1 MSTSKVIYLKDY
13 TIPSFLVESVFLD
26 FTLFET
32 ETIVKSRVEYYRN
45 SKSQVPNIL
54 ELSAESLELLSIVM
68 DGRLLSETEYIRTS
82 EGLTLENPPEK
93 FTLEIQT
100 LIHPETNTSLEG
112 LYVSGGK
119 YATQCEAQGF
129 RRMTYYL
136 DRPDVMAKFTTRIT
150 ADREKYPVL
159 LSNGNLIDSWAVGD
173 SRHFVVWEDPFRKP
187 AYLFALVAGNL
198 EYIEDHF
205 TTMSGREVTLRI
217 FTEHHHIPKCGFAME
232 SLKRAMKWDE
242 ERYGLEYDLDI
253 FMIVAVDDFNS
264 GAMENKGLNIFNA
277 ALVFATPESATDRD
291 YIYIE
296 RVIAHEYFHNWTG
309 DRVTCRDWFQL
320 SLKEGLTVYR
330 DSEFT
335 ADMHS
340 RSVKRIEDV
349 RYLRDS
355 QFREDAS
362 PMAHPIRPAFFEE
375 IRNFYT
381 VTVYEKGSEVVRMYE
396 TILGRDGFRKGM
408 DLYFQ
413 RHDGQAVTTEDFLA
427 AMADANDTNLSQF
440 ETWYNQAGTPVV
452 DVTSSYDPES
462 QTYTLHL
469 VQSCPPTAECQEK
482 KPFIIPIKMGLI
494 SRMNGK
500 DITIDSNT
508 IQITNWNSSAWK
520 NFLHGDTIVLTEKE
534 QSFTFHGI
542 KEGVLPSLLREFSAP
557 VRLNYT
563 YSHDEYAFLM
573 AHDSDDFNRYEA
585 SQKFAS
591 EILLLA
597 LRKHILEI
605 PESFFEAFGS
615 ILSSTS
621 LDPSLKAEALALPGE
636 GYLFWLLGDHIDPV
650 EIHTLRESFLIALS
664 ERFYK
669 QFQTLY
675 TNLNVSRPY
684 QVLARDIGERK
695 LKNLCLHYL
704 SYGNVDIVYDQ
715 FVSSNN
721 MTDTFAALS
730 LLSNLDIPQRQQAL
744 DAFLE
749 TWKDDANV
757 MNKWFSVQATSS
769 LPSTLEALK
778 ELKNH
783 PCFDMKNPNKV
794 RALYYGFA
802 MSNPVCFH
810 AVDGSGYRLVAD
822 GVLEMD
828 TFNSQVAGRLAKALV
843 NWKLLEPTRWALL
856 RSELERILA
865 TEWLSPDTSEV
876 VRKALE
882 L

>member
-1 MSTSKVIYLKDY
+1 MNNSKVIYLKDY
-13 TIPSFLVESVFLD
+13 TVPAFLVDTIFLD
-26 FTLFET
+26 FDLYDT
-32 ETIVKSRVEYYRN
+32 ETIVKSRVVYYRN
-45 SKSQVPNIL
+45 PQSQGPNIL
-54 ELSAESLELLSIVM
+54 ELNAESLELLNIAL
-68 DGRLLSETEYIRTS
+68 DGKILTENEYTLTPERLTI
-82 EGLTLENPPEK
+82 ENPPER
-93 FTLEIQT
+93 FTLEIET
-100 LIHPETNTSLEG
+100 RIHPETNTSLEG

-129 RRMTYYL
+129 RRMTYYP
-136 DRPDVMAKFTTRIT
+136 DRPDVMAKFMTRIT
-150 ADREKYPVL
+150 ADTSKYPVL
-159 LSNGNLIDSWAVGD
+159 LSNGNLIDSWVFED
-173 SRHFVVWEDPFRKP
+173 NRHFVVWEDPFRKP

-427 AMADANDTNLSQF
+427 AMADANERDLSQF
-440 ETWYNQAGTPVV
+440 STWYNQAGTPIV
-452 DVTSSYDPES
+452 DVSSSYDAEAK
-462 QTYTLHL
+462 TYTLHF
-469 VQSCPPTAECQEK
+469 VQSCPPTSECQEK

-494 SRMNGK
+494 SRSTGK
-500 DITIDSNT
+500 DISPHNEKVEHT
-508 IQITNWNSSAWK
+508 
-520 NFLHGDTIVLTEKE
+520 DTIILTERE
-534 QSFTFHGI
+534 ETFI
-542 KEGVLPSLLREFSAP
+542 FSSVSEEVIPSLLRDFSAP
-557 VRLNYT
+557 VRLNYI

-585 SQKFAS
+585 SQKFAT
-591 EILLLA
+591 EILLSA
-597 LRKHILEI
+597 LRKHSLEI
-605 PESFFEAFGS
+605 PESFFQAFS
-615 ILSSTS
+615 AILSNAT
-621 LDPSLKAEALALPGE
+621 LDPSLKAETLMLPSE
-636 GYLFWLLGDHIDPV
+636 GYLFGLLGDHIDPV
-650 EIHTLRESFLIALS
+650 EIHMLRESFLLTLS
-664 ERFYK
+664 ERFRD
-669 QFQTLY
+669 QFQSVY
-675 TNLNVSRPY
+675 TSLNVRRPY

-704 SYGNVDIVYDQ
+704 SYADENIVYEQ
-715 FVSSNN
+715 FVTSNN
-721 MTDTFAALS
+721 MTDTFSALA
-730 LLSNLDIPQRQQAL
+730 LLSNLDTSLRKKTIES
-744 DAFLE
+744 FFE

-783 PCFDMKNPNKV
+783 PSFDMKNPNKV
-794 RALYYGFA
+794 RSLYYGFA

-810 AVDGSGYRLVAD
+810 AVDGSGYQWVAD
-822 GVLEMD
+822 GVLELD
-828 TFNSQVAGRLAKALV
+828 TFNSQVAGRLAKSLV
-843 NWKLLEPTRWALL
+843 NWRLLEPIRSDLL
-856 RSELERILA
+856 RKELERILQ